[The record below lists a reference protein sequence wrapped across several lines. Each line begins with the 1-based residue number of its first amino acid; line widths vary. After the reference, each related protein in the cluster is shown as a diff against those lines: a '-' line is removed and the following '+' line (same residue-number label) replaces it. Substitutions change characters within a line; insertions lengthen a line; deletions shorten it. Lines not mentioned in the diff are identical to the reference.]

1 MFNDHTLSVVTDLS
15 LIGPQINNIDYI
27 AVAAITTETMPKAP
41 NIYNA
46 SILMPPTEVLMAWA
60 DGNPYVL
67 QSAYPEYLKTT
78 MPDDMIAALLVLMTK
93 KNVVLYIPKDEYNIF
108 GAMLLNHI
116 YFVYGI
122 TCNTPTTQFSVD
134 ISKVPFILSRF
145 YMIDAMDYGEFINA
159 YPANQLLPPFV
170 INKLAAEVHPF
181 NRSTTFDE
189 YARYFNDL
197 NKSKGIVIADPTMV
211 KVVDK

>member
-15 LIGPQINNIDYI
+15 LIGPQINNIDYL
-27 AVAAITTETMPKAP
+27 AVAAVTTETMPKAP

-60 DGNPYVL
+60 DGDPYIL
-67 QSAYPEYLKTT
+67 QTAYPEYLKTT
-78 MPDDMIAALLVLMTK
+78 TPDDMIAALLVLMTK
-93 KNVVLYIPKDEYNIF
+93 KNVVLYIPKDEFDIF
-108 GAMLLNHI
+108 GAMLINHI

-122 TCNTPTTQFSVD
+122 TCNTPMTQFSVD

-145 YMIDAMDYGEFINA
+145 YMIDAMDYGEYINS

-170 INKLAAEVHPF
+170 INKLAAEIHPF
-181 NRSTTFDE
+181 DRPATFDD
-189 YARYFNDL
+189 YANYFNNL
-197 NKSKGIVIADPTMV
+197 NASKGVVLQYPKMV
-211 KVVDK
+211 KVVK